1 MSAHLPQTSVLV
13 ICGLIFALGA
23 CGEAAT
29 SGGEDGT
36 ADCATLSPGPERDR
50 CLHEEIKT
58 LPPSEASAV
67 LEKAQQI
74 QDEMIRG
81 AAVSG
86 WVAEHNADVPQQQG
100 NALCQLLDGRDKAYC
115 QRRLSS
121 PHLQR

>member
-1 MSAHLPQTSVLV
+1 MSARPSSPSLLV
-13 ICGLIFALGA
+13 ICGLICALGA
-23 CGEAAT
+23 CGEAAPA
-29 SGGEDGT
+29 GGEAAT

-50 CLHEEIKT
+50 CLHEEIKS

-67 LEKAQQI
+67 LERAQLI